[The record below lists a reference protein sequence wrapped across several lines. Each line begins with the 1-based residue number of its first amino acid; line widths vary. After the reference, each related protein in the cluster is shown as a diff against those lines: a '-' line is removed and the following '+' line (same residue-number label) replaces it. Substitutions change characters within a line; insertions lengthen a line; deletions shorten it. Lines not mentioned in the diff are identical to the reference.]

1 MDDKSTHLEKTQHA
15 WDNGA
20 MKEVKLF
27 SEEEIL
33 DITTCKRRTQLQ
45 RRRLADRWC
54 LALCLPPLAA
64 CGWAVR
70 SLLLHDGRLWQIA
83 ILLLLGL
90 SLLWAALRATW
101 ALYVIH
107 RIHQLRFQPAK
118 AERYSM
124 RLDSIVARR
133 SSYYRFALSLSS
145 RMREVLQQLQSRRS
159 VPLRLA
165 AATACLALIVGGMW
179 LFLRQPTPKPQLMA
193 YKSPSQPTVPTPHPT
208 QSVAEVEPLIQ
219 TQTPTNANIKSTAG
233 TNTTSEVPATTS
245 ESNLQ
250 QPTVSSQCDKI
261 DCQDWC
267 NNQEILAEVNYIIE
281 TSYSKV

>member
-33 DITTCKRRTQLQ
+33 GITTCKRRTQLQ

-54 LALCLPPLAA
+54 LALCLPPLVA

-70 SLLLHDGRLWQIA
+70 SLLLHGGRLWQIA
-83 ILLLLGL
+83 IPLLLGL

-133 SSYYRFALSLSS
+133 SSYYRFVLSLPS

-179 LFLRQPTPKPQLMA
+179 LFLRQPTPKPQLIA
-193 YKSPSQPTVPTPHPT
+193 YNSPSQPTAPTPHPA
-208 QSVAEVEPLIQ
+208 QSATEVKPLIQ
-219 TQTPTNANIKSTAG
+219 TPTNIKNTTK

-250 QPTVSSQCDKI
+250 QPTVSPQCGI
-261 DCQDWC
+261 IECHDWC
-267 NNQEILAEVNYIIE
+267 DNQEILAELNYILE
-281 TSYSKV
+281 TSYKV

>member
-15 WDNGA
+15 WDNKA

-33 DITTCKRRTQLQ
+33 GITTCKRRTQLQ

-54 LALCLPPLAA
+54 LALCLPPLVA

-70 SLLLHDGRLWQIA
+70 SLLLHDGKLWQIA
-83 ILLLLGL
+83 IPLLLGL

-133 SSYYRFALSLSS
+133 SSYYRFVLSLPS

-165 AATACLALIVGGMW
+165 TATTCLALIVGGV
-179 LFLRQPTPKPQLMA
+179 LFFLRQPTPKPQLMA
-193 YKSPSQPTVPTPHPT
+193 YKSPSQPTAPTPHPS
-208 QSVAEVEPLIQ
+208 QSATEVKPLIQ
-219 TQTPTNANIKSTAG
+219 TPTNIKNTTK
-233 TNTTSEVPATTS
+233 TNTTSEVSATNT

-250 QPTVSSQCDKI
+250 QPTVSPQCGI
-261 DCQDWC
+261 IECHDWC
-267 NNQEILAEVNYIIE
+267 DNQEILAELNYILE
-281 TSYSKV
+281 TSYKV

>member
-33 DITTCKRRTQLQ
+33 GITTCKRRTQLQ

-54 LALCLPPLAA
+54 LALCLPPLVA

-70 SLLLHDGRLWQIA
+70 SLLLHGGRLWQIA
-83 ILLLLGL
+83 IPLLLGL

-133 SSYYRFALSLSS
+133 SSYYRFVLSLPS

-165 AATACLALIVGGMW
+165 TATTCLALIVGGMW

-193 YKSPSQPTVPTPHPT
+193 YKSPSQPTAPTPHPS
-208 QSVAEVEPLIQ
+208 QSATEVKPLIQ
-219 TQTPTNANIKSTAG
+219 TPTNIKNTTK

-250 QPTVSSQCDKI
+250 QPTVSPQCGI
-261 DCQDWC
+261 IECHDWC
-267 NNQEILAEVNYIIE
+267 DNQEILAELNYILE
-281 TSYSKV
+281 TSYKV

>member
-15 WDNGA
+15 WDNKA

-54 LALCLPPLAA
+54 LALCLPPLVA

-70 SLLLHDGRLWQIA
+70 SLLLHDGKLWQIA
-83 ILLLLGL
+83 IPLLLGM

-118 AERYSM
+118 AERYSL

-133 SSYYRFALSLSS
+133 SSYYRFVLSLPS

-165 AATACLALIVGGMW
+165 AATTCLALIVGGAW
-179 LFLRQPTPKPQLMA
+179 IFLHQLTPKPQLMA
-193 YKSPSQPTVPTPHPT
+193 YKSPSQPTAPTPHPA
-208 QSVAEVEPLIQ
+208 QSVTVVEPPIQ
-219 TQTPTNANIKSTAG
+219 TQTPTNIKNTTK
-233 TNTTSEVPATTS
+233 TNTTSEVSATNT

-250 QPTVSSQCDKI
+250 QPTVSPQCGI
-261 DCQDWC
+261 IECHDWC
-267 NNQEILAEVNYIIE
+267 DNQEILAELNYILE
-281 TSYSKV
+281 TSYKV